1 MSTICDSVAKMSSRP
16 NGKPAYRHKVRG
28 RWLDVS
34 WSEYAT
40 QIRSFG
46 CALLD
51 LGFQPE
57 DKLALMSNTRWEW
70 SVTDFATMALHGVV
84 VPIYQTV
91 TSEDL
96 EFILKNS
103 KSRFLILE
111 NRSMLKT
118 FMAIKDQC
126 PQVEKVI
133 VMEKIRD
140 EDSALFSWQDL
151 LEKGSRLEKLVPRF
165 EELLNSTSID
175 AMATLLYT
183 SGTTGQPKGVVLTHT
198 QIISEVGEAFPF
210 AGAHPEDTS
219 LTFLPYAHVLGRIE
233 HWGHMYVGFTMA
245 YAESI
250 EKIRSNLV
258 EIKPTI
264 MVAVPRIFE
273 KIYAAIQI
281 QMEASP
287 LTKKLFA
294 QALKIGL
301 EVSEYKLARKPL
313 PLTLSLIYEG
323 AQRLILGKV
332 KNAFG
337 GKLRFAITGGAPIS
351 SEIARFFHACEVL
364 ILEGYGLTETTAAIA
379 VNTPYDYEFGTV
391 GKPIGDV
398 QFKIAEDGEILVK
411 SKKVMKE
418 YFENPEETAQAFTD
432 GWFHTGDIGEIT
444 PTGSLRI
451 TDRKK
456 DLIKTAGGK
465 YVAPQRLENLL
476 KLNPLI
482 SQVLIHGDQK
492 KYIVALITLDSHQM
506 QDLAR
511 QKGLT
516 YKDLESLTQNPKILE
531 HLRQIVAETNAHLAS
546 FETIKRFAILPR
558 DFTVEA
564 GELTPSLKIKRKFLD
579 HKFAVQIEKL
589 YS

>member
-16 NGKPAYRHKVRG
+16 QGKPAYRTKVRG
-28 RWLDVS
+28 RWNDVS
-34 WSEYAT
+34 WSEYYE
-40 QIRSFG
+40 QIQSIA
-46 CALLD
+46 CSLLD
-51 LGFQPE
+51 LGLKPG

-70 SVTDFATMALHGVV
+70 SVTDFATMSVHGVV
-84 VPIYQTV
+84 IPIYQTV
-91 TSEDL
+91 TAEDL
-96 EFILKNS
+96 QFILENS
-103 KSRFLILE
+103 GCRFLIIE
-111 NRSMLKT
+111 NRAMLKSFLT
-118 FMAIKDQC
+118 IKDQC
-126 PQVEKVI
+126 PQIEKVI
-133 VMEKIRD
+133 LFEKIRD
-140 EDSALFSWQDL
+140 EDHELISWYDL
-151 LEKGSRLEKLVPRF
+151 LEKGKSLKKLKPKF
-165 EELLNSTSID
+165 EELLNSTSSD
-175 AMATLLYT
+175 EMATLLYT

-198 QIISEVGEAFPF
+198 QIMSEVGEAFPF

-233 HWGHMYVGFTMA
+233 QWGHMYIGFTMA

-287 LTKKLFA
+287 LKKKLFA

-301 EVSEYKLARKPL
+301 EVSEYKLSRKPL
-313 PLTLSLIYEG
+313 PLTLTLIYEG

-332 KNAFG
+332 KAAFG

-418 YFENPEETAQAFTD
+418 YFENPEETEKAFTD

-444 PTGSLRI
+444 ETGSLRI

-492 KYIVALITLDSHQM
+492 KYIVALITLDPHQM
-506 QDLAR
+506 QNFAR
-511 QKGLT
+511 QNNLS

-531 HLRQIVAETNAHLAS
+531 HLRQIVAESNSRLAA
-546 FETIKRFAILPR
+546 FETVKRFAILPR

-579 HKFAVQIEKL
+579 QKFAQQIEKL